1 MIIITIRGDILE
13 QSMIENEDPFVE
25 IVDGEA
31 EVNVLDEVMGDKTK
45 LTEFPEDDKNQSD
58 SGGESEVIH
67 EEMAESEEII
77 ENPDQVDE
85 VLDEPSNVVG
95 EDMSEE
101 ISDASDIVSEM
112 ESISEDKPVEVSKIE
127 NEGQF
132 ITSDEFEDKVA
143 DLKSAFD
150 ELNQRMD
157 EVFSS
162 NEEHIYEIVDGMGT
176 RADRNE
182 FLKLKRDFKVFSKRL
197 HRVAKEADATG
208 AEVLDA
214 TKIPSNVLEITY
226 RKTLNDLYSAI
237 LNEFGEREAVE
248 IVDGVI
254 DDVRK
259 SSAGVDLLSFEDGKF
274 TINKLA
280 EAIDAKLISSKQLHS
295 TYVEFFRQLSECVP
309 GYEAR
314 DFKSFVETGSREYAV
329 DEISIHAKRFVNLET
344 ELNDIKSEISKI
356 TAHFES
362 IEEVEDERADEI
374 KENVDKLLN
383 VSEKMG
389 ALANAINSH
398 TRFIKKLNENIG
410 GIQSNFESYKSEASG
425 IFDAFSSNV
434 DGTFEN
440 KADRLDVQEV
450 AGNLGSFK
458 DEAVS
463 SIETLTSDLNEGLDA
478 KADAGMMEN
487 LIGDVVAFREEFSR
501 LQEEV
506 VFLRSINSLPTI
518 ERVVCSTL
526 AGLGNTTMKKLEDR
540 ILSDGTEIH
549 GDKLF
554 AIIDKLE
561 KAGYVK
567 SKKKGRY
574 TYYSLNE

>member
-1 MIIITIRGDILE
+1 ME

-25 IVDGEA
+25 IVDEEV
-31 EVNVLDEVMGDKTK
+31 EVNVPDEVLGDETK
-45 LTEFPEDDKNQSD
+45 LSEIPENNQKQAD
-58 SGGESEVIH
+58 SGGESKVGSK
-67 EEMAESEEII
+67 EMAESEEIV
-77 ENPDQVDE
+77 ENPVQVDE
-85 VLDEPSNVVG
+85 VPDEPSNVVK

-101 ISDASDIVSEM
+101 ISDASDIVNEM
-112 ESISEDKPVEVSKIE
+112 ESISEYKPVEISNIE
-127 NEGQF
+127 IKGQF

-143 DLKSAFD
+143 DLKSALD
-150 ELNQRMD
+150 ELNQRVD
-157 EVFSS
+157 EGFSS
-162 NEEHIYEIVDGMGT
+162 NEEHIYEIVDGMGA

-182 FLKLKRDFKVFSKRL
+182 FRKLKRDFKVFSKRL
-197 HRVAKEADATG
+197 HMVAKEADATG

-214 TKIPSNVLEITY
+214 TKIPADVLEITY

-248 IVDGVI
+248 IVEGVV

-280 EAIDAKLISSKQLHS
+280 EAIDAKLISPKQLHS

-329 DEISIHAKRFVNLET
+329 DEISIHAKRLGNLEA

-356 TAHFES
+356 TEHFTS

-410 GIQSNFESYKSEASG
+410 ETQSVLESHKSEISDT
-425 IFDAFSSNV
+425 FDTFSSHV
-434 DGTFEN
+434 EGTFEN
-440 KADRLDVQEV
+440 KADRSEIQDIVV
-450 AGNLGSFK
+450 NLSSLK
-458 DEAVS
+458 DEAES
-463 SIETLTSDLNEGLDA
+463 SIENLSSELDNGLGT
-478 KADAGMMEN
+478 KADAILMDN
-487 LIGDVVAFREEFSR
+487 LIGDVVAFREEFSK

-506 VFLRSINSLPTI
+506 VLLRSINKLPTI

-526 AGLGNTTMKKLEDR
+526 DGFGNTTMKKLEDR

-561 KAGYVK
+561 KRGYIT
-567 SKKKGRY
+567 STKKGRY
-574 TYYSLNE
+574 TYYSLNR

>member
-1 MIIITIRGDILE
+1 MRGDILE

-25 IVDGEA
+25 IVDEEV
-31 EVNVLDEVMGDKTK
+31 EVNVPDEVLGDETK
-45 LTEFPEDDKNQSD
+45 LSEIPENNQKQAD
-58 SGGESEVIH
+58 SGGESKVGSK
-67 EEMAESEEII
+67 EMAESEEIV
-77 ENPDQVDE
+77 ENPVQVDE
-85 VLDEPSNVVG
+85 VPDEPSNVVK

-101 ISDASDIVSEM
+101 ISDASDIVNEM
-112 ESISEDKPVEVSKIE
+112 ESISEYKPVEISNIE
-127 NEGQF
+127 IKGQF

-143 DLKSAFD
+143 DLKSALD
-150 ELNQRMD
+150 ELNQRVD
-157 EVFSS
+157 EGFSS
-162 NEEHIYEIVDGMGT
+162 NEEHIYEIVDGMGA

-182 FLKLKRDFKVFSKRL
+182 FRKLKRDFKVFSKRL
-197 HRVAKEADATG
+197 HMVAKEADATG

-214 TKIPSNVLEITY
+214 TKIPADVLEITY

-248 IVDGVI
+248 IVEGVV

-280 EAIDAKLISSKQLHS
+280 EAIDAKLISPKQLHS

-329 DEISIHAKRFVNLET
+329 DEISIHAKRLGNLEA

-356 TAHFES
+356 TEHFTS

-410 GIQSNFESYKSEASG
+410 ETQSVLESHKSEISDT
-425 IFDAFSSNV
+425 FDTFSSHV
-434 DGTFEN
+434 EGTFEN
-440 KADRLDVQEV
+440 KADRSEIQDIVV
-450 AGNLGSFK
+450 NLSSLK
-458 DEAVS
+458 DEAES
-463 SIETLTSDLNEGLDA
+463 SIENLSSELDNGLGT
-478 KADAGMMEN
+478 KADAILMDN
-487 LIGDVVAFREEFSR
+487 LIGDVVAFREEFSK

-506 VFLRSINSLPTI
+506 VLLRSINKLPTI

-526 AGLGNTTMKKLEDR
+526 DGFGNTTMKKLEDR

-554 AIIDKLE
+554 AIIYNLE
-561 KAGYVK
+561 KRCYITYT
-567 SKKKGRY
+567 KKVRY
-574 TYYSLNE
+574 TYYSLNR

>member
-1 MIIITIRGDILE
+1 MRGDILE

-25 IVDGEA
+25 IVDEEV
-31 EVNVLDEVMGDKTK
+31 EVNVPDEVLGDETK
-45 LTEFPEDDKNQSD
+45 LSEIPENNQKQAD
-58 SGGESEVIH
+58 SGGESKVGSK
-67 EEMAESEEII
+67 EMAESEEIV
-77 ENPDQVDE
+77 ENPVQVDE
-85 VLDEPSNVVG
+85 VPDEPSNVVK

-101 ISDASDIVSEM
+101 ISDASDIVNEM
-112 ESISEDKPVEVSKIE
+112 ESISEYKPVEISNIE
-127 NEGQF
+127 IKGQF

-143 DLKSAFD
+143 DLKSALD
-150 ELNQRMD
+150 ELNQRVD
-157 EVFSS
+157 EGFSS
-162 NEEHIYEIVDGMGT
+162 NEEHIYEIVDGMGA

-182 FLKLKRDFKVFSKRL
+182 FRKLKRDFKVFSKRL
-197 HRVAKEADATG
+197 HMVAKEADATG

-214 TKIPSNVLEITY
+214 TKIPADVLEITY

-248 IVDGVI
+248 IVEGVV

-280 EAIDAKLISSKQLHS
+280 EAIDAKLISPKQLHS

-329 DEISIHAKRFVNLET
+329 DEISIHAKRLGNLEA

-356 TAHFES
+356 TEHFTS

-410 GIQSNFESYKSEASG
+410 ETQSVLESHKSEISDT
-425 IFDAFSSNV
+425 FDTFSSHV
-434 DGTFEN
+434 EGTFEN
-440 KADRLDVQEV
+440 KADRSEIQDIVV
-450 AGNLGSFK
+450 NLSSLK
-458 DEAVS
+458 DEAES
-463 SIETLTSDLNEGLDA
+463 SIENLSSELDNGLGT
-478 KADAGMMEN
+478 KADAILMDN
-487 LIGDVVAFREEFSR
+487 LIGDVVAFREEFSK

-506 VFLRSINSLPTI
+506 VLLRSINKLPTI

-526 AGLGNTTMKKLEDR
+526 DGFGNTTMKKLEDR

-561 KAGYVK
+561 KRGYIT
-567 SKKKGRY
+567 STKKGRY
-574 TYYSLNE
+574 TYYSLNR

>member
-1 MIIITIRGDILE
+1 
-13 QSMIENEDPFVE
+13 MIENEDSIVE
-25 IVDGEA
+25 IMGEEA
-31 EVNVLDEVMGDKTK
+31 EVNVPDEVLGDETK
-45 LTEFPEDDKNQSD
+45 LTEFPEDDQKQVD
-58 SGGESEVIH
+58 SGGESEDSSKD
-67 EEMAESEEII
+67 MAESEEIV
-77 ENPDQVDE
+77 ENPVQVDE
-85 VLDEPSNVVG
+85 VPDEPPCDAEEG
-95 EDMSEE
+95 MSEE
-101 ISDASDIVSEM
+101 ISGESDI
-112 ESISEDKPVEVSKIE
+112 ISEIESLPEEEPVEVSKIE
-127 NEGQF
+127 IEEQF
-132 ITSDEFEDKVA
+132 IVRDEFEDKVA
-143 DLKSAFD
+143 DLKSALD
-150 ELNQRMD
+150 ELNQRVD

-162 NEEHIYEIVDGMGT
+162 NEEHIYEIVDGMGA
-176 RADRNE
+176 RADLTE
-182 FLKLKRDFKVFSKRL
+182 FRKLKRDFKVFSKRL
-197 HRVAKEADATG
+197 HRVAKEADAAG

-214 TKIPSNVLEITY
+214 TKIPAEVLEITY

-248 IVDGVI
+248 IVEGVV

-259 SSAGVDLLSFEDGKF
+259 SSAGVDLLGFEDGTF

-280 EAIDAKLISSKQLHS
+280 EAIDAKLISPKQLHS

-329 DEISIHAKRFVNLET
+329 DEISIHAKRFVKLET

-356 TAHFES
+356 IEHFES
-362 IEEVEDERADEI
+362 IEGVENERADEI

-389 ALANAINSH
+389 ILASAVNSH

-410 GIQSNFESYKSEASG
+410 GTQSVLESHKSEISDT
-425 IFDAFSSNV
+425 FDTFSSHV
-434 DGTFEN
+434 EGTFEN
-440 KADRLDVQEV
+440 KADRSEIQDIVV
-450 AGNLGSFK
+450 NLSSLK
-458 DEAVS
+458 DEAES
-463 SIETLTSDLNEGLDA
+463 SIENLSSELDNGLGT
-478 KADAGMMEN
+478 KADADLMEN
-487 LIGDVVAFREEFSR
+487 LIGDVVAFREEFSK

-506 VFLRSINSLPTI
+506 VLLRSINKLPTI

-526 AGLGNTTMKKLEDR
+526 DGFGNTTMKKLEDR

-561 KAGYVK
+561 KRGYIT
-567 SKKKGRY
+567 STKKGRY
-574 TYYSLNE
+574 TYYSLNR